1 MSLKI
6 LLPLCALILFS
17 LGCAGSNLSDNS
29 SAQVRFEAG
38 MKNLENGKYLKA
50 QSDFQYAVMRGAG
63 TDVGDDAQ
71 YYLGESYFLN
81 KEYILAIAEY
91 EKLTRRMSYSPFVEK
106 ARFQIC
112 EAYRIESPKYYHDQ
126 EYTEKALERYQEFL
140 EDFPN
145 TTLKGDVLVSIE
157 KLREKLGVKLYETG
171 ILYIKLEEYDSAIIT
186 FQDVIDKYYDT
197 KIIDDARQGMI
208 IALAKNKDLD
218 SAELMLNKHKETLTN
233 NGLFEDAKIKIDK
246 IKKKLEKVE
255 N

>member
-1 MSLKI
+1 MSFKI
-6 LLPLCALILFS
+6 LISLYTLILLS
-17 LGCAGSNLSDNS
+17 LSCAGSNLSESS

-63 TDVGDDAQ
+63 TEIGDDAQ
-71 YYLGESYFLN
+71 YFLGEAFFLN
-81 KEYILAIAEY
+81 KEYILAVAEY

-145 TTLKGDVLVSIE
+145 TTLKSDVLASIE
-157 KLREKLGVKLYETG
+157 NLREKLGMKLYETG
-171 ILYIKLEEYDSAIIT
+171 ILYIKLEEYGSAIIT

-197 KIIDDARQGMI
+197 KIINDARKGMI
-208 IALAKNKDLD
+208 IALAKNKDLK
-218 SAELMLNKHKETLTN
+218 SAQIMLNEHKETLTD
-233 NGLFEDAKIKIDK
+233 NGLFEDTKIKIEK
-246 IKKKLEKVE
+246 IKKKLGEVE

>member
-1 MSLKI
+1 MA
-6 LLPLCALILFS
+6 LLMKFIIFTLFLFFTS
-17 LGCAGSNLSDNS
+17 CAGTKNS
-29 SAQVRFEAG
+29 SEETIKDMFNRGLE
-38 MKNLENGKYLKA
+38 NLENEKYLQA
-50 QSDFQYAVMRGAG
+50 QSDFKNVLIRGTG
-63 TDVGDDAQ
+63 TDLGDDAQ

-233 NGLFEDAKIKIDK
+233 NGLFEDAKMKIEK
-246 IKKKLEKVE
+246 IKKKLEKEV

>member
-1 MSLKI
+1 MSFKI
-6 LLPLCALILFS
+6 LISLYTIILLS
-17 LGCAGSNLSDNS
+17 LSCAGSNLSESS

-63 TDVGDDAQ
+63 TDIGDDAQ
-71 YYLGESYFLN
+71 YYLGEAFFLN

-145 TTLKGDVLVSIE
+145 TTLKSDVLASIE
-157 KLREKLGVKLYETG
+157 NLREKLGIKLYETG

-186 FQDVIDKYYDT
+186 FQDVIDKYYDS
-197 KIIDDARQGMI
+197 KIIDDARRGMI
-208 IALAKNKDLD
+208 IALAKNKDLK
-218 SAELMLNKHKETLTN
+218 SAQIMLNEHKETLTDS
-233 NGLFEDAKIKIDK
+233 GLFEDIKIKIEK
-246 IKKKLEKVE
+246 IKKKLGKVE

>member
-1 MSLKI
+1 MSFKI
-6 LLPLCALILFS
+6 LISFYILILLS
-17 LGCAGSNLSDNS
+17 LSCAGSNLSESS

-63 TDVGDDAQ
+63 TDIGDDAQ
-71 YYLGESYFLN
+71 YFLGEAFFLN
-81 KEYILAIAEY
+81 KEYILAVAEY

-145 TTLKGDVLVSIE
+145 TTLKSDVLASIE
-157 KLREKLGVKLYETG
+157 NLREKLGMKLYETG

-197 KIIDDARQGMI
+197 KIINDARKGMI
-208 IALAKNKDLD
+208 IALAKNKDLK
-218 SAELMLNKHKETLTN
+218 SAQIMLNEHKETLTD
-233 NGLFEDAKIKIDK
+233 NGLFEDAKIKIEK

>member
-1 MSLKI
+1 MSFKI
-6 LLPLCALILFS
+6 LISLYTIILLS
-17 LGCAGSNLSDNS
+17 LNCAGSNLSESS
-29 SAQVRFEAG
+29 SAQARFETG

-63 TDVGDDAQ
+63 TDIGDDAQ
-71 YYLGESYFLN
+71 YYLGEAFFLN

-145 TTLKGDVLVSIE
+145 TTLKSDVLASIE
-157 KLREKLGVKLYETG
+157 NLREKLGMKLYETG

-186 FQDVIDKYYDT
+186 FQDAIDKYYDT
-197 KIIDDARQGMI
+197 KIIDDARKGMI
-208 IALAKNKDLD
+208 IALAKNKDLK
-218 SAELMLNKHKETLTN
+218 SAQIMLNEHKETLTDS
-233 NGLFEDAKIKIDK
+233 GLFEDTKIKIEK
-246 IKKKLEKVE
+246 IKKKLGKVE